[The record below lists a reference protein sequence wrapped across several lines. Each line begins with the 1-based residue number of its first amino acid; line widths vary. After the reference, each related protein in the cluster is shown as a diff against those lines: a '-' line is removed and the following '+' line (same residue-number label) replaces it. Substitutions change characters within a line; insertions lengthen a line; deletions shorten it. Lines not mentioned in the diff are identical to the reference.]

1 MSKIYYFGYPVPATG
16 GDALNI
22 EHVRTLQEIGLPA
35 QMVYPG
41 PRAEHEKLP
50 PNSIPLEEAPF
61 SADDYLVV
69 PENDVSLIR
78 SARAVPSRVVIHN
91 LNTYYFLGTI
101 VSLGELDQKKFDTI
115 VCASRVSAKMLLDTG
130 YTGSVHVIHPGL
142 PDYFVPA
149 KKRLRIAFAPGKL
162 PVESAAVM
170 GAFRQ
175 MFPRHAGIEWCP
187 VVNLARRELAKMLS
201 ESAIYAAFCN
211 LESLSLSILEAMKSG
226 CIVVGD
232 HGGGG
237 AEYATKK
244 NGMWVRASS
253 IVEFSNKLAEAVDL
267 FLRDGENN
275 RLSTESIRTA
285 QQFSS
290 GNFRE
295 QLTDFWS
302 ERIGS
307 RS

>member
-22 EHVRTLQEIGLPA
+22 EHVRTLQECGLPA

-50 PNSIPLEEAPF
+50 LNSIPLEEAPF
-61 SADDYLVV
+61 SADDYLVI
-69 PENDVSLIR
+69 PENDASLIR
-78 SARAVPSRVVIHN
+78 SARAVSSRVVIHN

-101 VSLGELDQKKFDTI
+101 GSLGELDQKKFDTI
-115 VCASRVSAKMLLDTG
+115 ICASRVSATMLVDSG

-149 KKRLRIAFAPGKL
+149 KKRLRITFAPGKL
-162 PVESAAVM
+162 PVESAAVI

-175 MFPRHAGIEWCP
+175 MFPQHAGIEWCP
-187 VVNLARRELAKMLS
+187 VMNLDRRDLAQVLA

-237 AEYATKK
+237 AEYATER
-244 NGMWVRASS
+244 NGFWLEAND
-253 IVEFSNKLAEAVDL
+253 IVGFARKLAEAVDL
-267 FLRDGENN
+267 FLRHGEKNS
-275 RLSTESIRTA
+275 LSVNGMRTA
-285 QQFSS
+285 EQFSTD
-290 GNFRE
+290 NFRVK
-295 QLTDFWS
+295 LTAFWS
-302 ERIGS
+302 KRIGK
-307 RS
+307 

>member
-1 MSKIYYFGYPVPATG
+1 MSKIYYFGYPTPTTG
-16 GDALNI
+16 GDVLNI
-22 EHVRTLQEIGLPA
+22 EHVTTLQDCGFPA

-50 PNSIPLEEAPF
+50 RNSIPLEEAPF
-61 SADDYLVV
+61 SEKDYLVI
-69 PENDVSLIR
+69 PENDASLFR
-78 SARAVPSRVVIHN
+78 SARAVSSRVIIHN

-101 VSLGELDQKKFDTI
+101 GSLGELDRNKFDTVI
-115 VCASRVSAKMLLDTG
+115 CASGVSAKLLVDAG
-130 YTGSVHVIHPGL
+130 YAGSVHVIHPGL

-149 KKRLRIAFAPGKL
+149 KKQLRITFAPGKL

-175 MFPRHAGIEWCP
+175 MFPQHASIEWCP
-187 VVNLARRELAKMLS
+187 VMNLERRELAKVLS
-201 ESAIYAAFCN
+201 ESAVYAAFCN

-232 HGGGG
+232 YGGGG
-237 AEYATKK
+237 AEYATKR
-244 NGMWVRASS
+244 NGMWVRADD
-253 IVEFSNKLAEAVDL
+253 IVEFSKKVSEAVEL

-275 RLSTESIRTA
+275 RLSAEGMRAA

-295 QLTDFWS
+295 QLTAFWS
-302 ERIGS
+302 TRCVN
-307 RS
+307 R